1 MNIILDIDG
10 TICFD
15 GRHIDKRIIERLS
28 SLHNMGRRIIFAS
41 ARPIRDLLP
50 VLPTQFHEFTLIG
63 GNDSIISEN
72 NHIQTL
78 ATIINEDFALI
89 KEIIEK
95 YNLNYII
102 DDDWNYAA
110 EVATTHT
117 IYQRLDPHRLAQKLS
132 INDIQSPIKTIL
144 LNIRQDNFKDIA
156 TYLATNGKQL
166 ELINHSNELNIDIT
180 AKSINKYFAIAH
192 ILGTNPIYIAFG
204 NDHNDIK
211 MLNHAQAA
219 YFINDG
225 KTSASLFE
233 NENSFTIVEANVNSV
248 SKALDV
254 LISRYK
260 DS

>member
-28 SLHNMGRRIIFAS
+28 SLHNIGHRIIFAS
-41 ARPIRDLLP
+41 ARPKRDLLP

-63 GNDSIISEN
+63 GNGSIISEN

-78 ATIINEDFALI
+78 ATISNEDFALI
-89 KEIIEK
+89 KEVIEQ
-95 YNLNYII
+95 YNLSYII

-110 EVATTHT
+110 EVATTNT
-117 IYQRLDPHRLAQKLS
+117 IYQHLDPHRLAQKLS
-132 INDIQSPIKTIL
+132 MNDIQSPIKTIL
-144 LNIRQDNFKDIA
+144 LNINQDNFKHIA

-180 AKSINKYFAIAH
+180 AKHINKYFAITH
-192 ILGTNPIYIAFG
+192 ILGTNPTYIAFG

-219 YFINDG
+219 YFINNS
-225 KTSASLFE
+225 TMSTSLFE
-233 NENSFTIVEANVNSV
+233 NEELITFVDANINSV
-248 SKALDV
+248 CKVLDS
-254 LISRYK
+254 LMSR
-260 DS
+260 